1 MVNATWASEQNGNV
15 LATAPAE
22 EGKTVVEEGGERHA
36 SGESFVIE
44 SERAACHPVRTNEA
58 LVFVHSEEQRGRGVV
73 GRQSGD
79 DPCMAEVLAEETL
92 FDGACGRDG
101 CGEGQ
106 LLRAIRAF
114 GGDGGDVQH
123 ASEFA
128 ESIKDRG
135 AGAGEF
141 AVARAIVLAAMDE
154 QGALFGDAGADAVG
168 AFDLLGPD
176 AAEPDAP
183 AFEIVGAGFI
193 AAMVNRDSSVVA
205 QEDDVALLADDGVKT
220 IDLFSCVND
229 DVGDGI
235 FRGF

>member
-1 MVNATWASEQNGNV
+1 VSSDGKAATIHAWRKCWRKRRSSTCAGRRRW
-15 LATAPAE
+15 LRRGPTAA
-22 EGKTVVEEGGERHA
+22 GR
-36 SGESFVIE
+36 SG
-44 SERAACHPVRTNEA
+44 P
-58 LVFVHSEEQRGRGVV
+58 
-73 GRQSGD
+73 
-79 DPCMAEVLAEETL
+79 
-92 FDGACGRDG
+92 
-101 CGEGQ
+101 
-106 LLRAIRAF
+106 F

-128 ESIKDRG
+128 ESIKDG
-135 AGAGEF
+135 GTSTSEF

-193 AAMVNRDSSVVA
+193 AAMVNRNSRVVA

-220 IDLFSCVND
+220 IDFLSCVND
-229 DVGDGI
+229 DVGDGF